1 MEGRKGG
8 RKETKETKE
17 GRKVGYGKENNTISP
32 NQQTELQRLV
42 NTPLAVINL
51 VQNVLSMYIRENT
64 AKKVISLCKQETFIN
79 WYTRKTKPTDY

>member
-1 MEGRKGG
+1 MEGRKGR

-32 NQQTELQRLV
+32 NQQTEVQRLV

-64 AKKVISLCKQETFIN
+64 AKKVISLCK
-79 WYTRKTKPTDY
+79 